1 MSFKIFIGFENHV
14 YQAFLQAPVFWG
26 KKMEMLLDSSH
37 DGQYSLKGKKG
48 KRTPHYQ
55 VRCLGCLKVLLK
67 GKVESSLF
75 SLKEMLTFSKIL
87 LLFSCVYL
95 KSCSWLA
102 L

>member
-1 MSFKIFIGFENHV
+1 
-14 YQAFLQAPVFWG
+14 
-26 KKMEMLLDSSH
+26 METLLDSSH
-37 DGQYSLKGKKG
+37 DGQYSLKGKEAKQ
-48 KRTPHYQ
+48 TPHYH
-55 VRCLGCLKVLLK
+55 VRYLGCLKVVLK

-75 SLKEMLTFSKIL
+75 SLKEMLVFSKIL